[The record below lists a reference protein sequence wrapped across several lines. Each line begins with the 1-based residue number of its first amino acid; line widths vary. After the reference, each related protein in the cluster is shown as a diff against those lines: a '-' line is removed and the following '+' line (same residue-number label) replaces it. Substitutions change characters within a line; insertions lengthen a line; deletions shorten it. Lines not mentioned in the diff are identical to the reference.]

1 MWALPTGL
9 ACAFLREGADSL
21 ENPPVITID
30 GPSGSGKGTIA
41 SRVASEL
48 NFHLLDSGAL
58 YRILGVASLKAGIEL
73 SNESALAELAKT
85 LDISFGGNGSGSV
98 SLNGEDVSLEI
109 RSDRGSDMASRVGAI
124 PAAREALFERQLAF
138 RLPPGLVA
146 DGRDMGT
153 VVFPDAELK
162 IYLTASPEERARRR
176 YKQLIGKGI
185 DAILPALLRELK
197 ERDERDSNRGVSP
210 LKPAEDALV
219 LDTTD
224 LTIDEVVE
232 EVLDQA
238 KQAGIFSC

>member
-1 MWALPTGL
+1 M
-9 ACAFLREGADSL
+9 EK
-21 ENPPVITID
+21 PPVITID

-48 NFHLLDSGAL
+48 SYHLLDSGAL
-58 YRILGVASLKAGIEL
+58 YRILGIATLKHGVALN
-73 SNESALAELAKT
+73 NEPELAKLAKS
-85 LDISFGGNGSGSV
+85 LDIAFGENGSGSV
-98 SLNGEDVSLEI
+98 SLDGDDVSLEI

-124 PAAREALFERQLAF
+124 PAARDALFERQLAF
-138 RLPPGLVA
+138 LQPPGLVA

-153 VVFPDAELK
+153 VVFPDAEVK

-197 ERDERDSNRGVSP
+197 ERDERDSKREVSP
-210 LKPAEDALV
+210 LVPAEDALV

-224 LTIDEVVE
+224 LSIDEVVE
-232 EVLDQA
+232 EVLNQA
-238 KQAGIFSC
+238 KIAGVLSK